1 MARAKTNVEQTYPV
15 VGVIEHLDDTLT
27 VLEARI
33 PDFFH
38 GVRNLYYGKL
48 KGVFFCFSRF
58 QMIEFFSEPHKNT
71 QRKGGNISS
80 EAKQTLLQHLGVEQ
94 V

>member
-1 MARAKTNVEQTYPV
+1 MGSRQALARAKTNVEQTYPV

-48 KGVFFCFSRF
+48 KGVFFLLF
-58 QMIEFFSEPHKNT
+58 K
-71 QRKGGNISS
+71 ISND
-80 EAKQTLLQHLGVEQ
+80 
-94 V
+94 